1 MDLDKVRTR
10 RRDQRRQTLQELERC
25 ERDAC
30 SAIRPRAL
38 ALGRLESTLTSSRS
52 AAVDAHNGRSRG
64 YVVVVKDRIRQ
75 RDRVQAQLAPPPAV
89 EEVTPVKRRPGQAP
103 AAEPEAEEESN
114 PSTMTRPQ

>member
-1 MDLDKVRTR
+1 
-10 RRDQRRQTLQELERC
+10 
-25 ERDAC
+25 
-30 SAIRPRAL
+30 
-38 ALGRLESTLTSSRS
+38 
-52 AAVDAHNGRSRG
+52 
-64 YVVVVKDRIRQ
+64 VVVKDRIRQ